1 MKFSGIITVYNS
13 VEVDFKKTLFPHLL
27 SGVHVEKTRGA
38 ESAAEGDKNTDNLLV
53 IIPFKPH
60 KNGFLASL
68 EFEKCEDKSAHW
80 TLSPG
85 DIIAIGDTMSQSQ
98 RQKGGTDAA
107 QPSVGED
114 TGAADNFAELTARA
128 ETFRIISVKT
138 FDFGG
143 LPHWEVICK

>member
-1 MKFSGIITVYNS
+1 MKFTGTVTVYNS
-13 VEVDFKKTLFPHLL
+13 VEVDFKKTLLPHLL

-38 ESAAEGDKNTDNLLV
+38 ESVAEGDKNTDNLLV

-60 KNGFLASL
+60 KNGFLTPL
-68 EFEKCEDKSAHW
+68 EFEKCEDKSAYW

-85 DIIAIGDTMSQSQ
+85 DVI
-98 RQKGGTDAA
+98 
-107 QPSVGED
+107 SVGD

-143 LPHWEVICK
+143 LLHWEVICK

>member
-1 MKFSGIITVYNS
+1 MKFTGTVTVYNS
-13 VEVDFKKTLFPHLL
+13 VEVNFKKTLFPHLL
-27 SGVHVEKTRGA
+27 GGVYVEKTRGA

-60 KNGFLASL
+60 KNGFLTPI

-80 TLSPG
+80 TLPPG
-85 DIIAIGDTMSQSQ
+85 DIIVIG
-98 RQKGGTDAA
+98 
-107 QPSVGED
+107 D
-114 TGAADNFAELTARA
+114 TGAADNFAELTTRA

>member
-1 MKFSGIITVYNS
+1 MKFSGTITVYNS
-13 VEVDFKKTLFPHLL
+13 VEVDFKKTLLPHLL

-60 KNGFLASL
+60 KNGFITPL
-68 EFEKCEDKSAHW
+68 EFEKCEDMSAHW

-85 DIIAIGDTMSQSQ
+85 DVI
-98 RQKGGTDAA
+98 
-107 QPSVGED
+107 SVGD

>member
-1 MKFSGIITVYNS
+1 MKFTRTVTVYNS
-13 VEVDFKKTLFPHLL
+13 VEADFKKTLLPHLL
-27 SGVHVEKTRGA
+27 CGVHAEKTRGA

-60 KNGFLASL
+60 KNGFLTPL
-68 EFEKCEDKSAHW
+68 EFENCEDKNAHW

-85 DIIAIGDTMSQSQ
+85 DLI
-98 RQKGGTDAA
+98 
-107 QPSVGED
+107 SVGD

-143 LPHWEVICK
+143 LPHWKVICK

>member
-1 MKFSGIITVYNS
+1 MKFTGTITVYNS

-27 SGVHVEKTRGA
+27 GGVHVEKTRGA
-38 ESAAEGDKNTDNLLV
+38 ESAAEGNKNTDNLLV

-60 KNGFLASL
+60 KNGFLTPL
-68 EFEKCEDKSAHW
+68 EFEKCDDKSEHW

-85 DIIAIGDTMSQSQ
+85 DVI
-98 RQKGGTDAA
+98 
-107 QPSVGED
+107 SVGD

-128 ETFRIISVKT
+128 ETFRIISVKS

-143 LPHWEVICK
+143 LPHWEVTAK

>member
-1 MKFSGIITVYNS
+1 MKFTGTVTVYNS

-27 SGVHVEKTRGA
+27 GDVHVEKTRGA
-38 ESAAEGDKNTDNLLV
+38 ESAAEGNKNTDNLLV

-60 KNGFLASL
+60 KNGFLTPL

-85 DIIAIGDTMSQSQ
+85 DIIAVD
-98 RQKGGTDAA
+98 
-107 QPSVGED
+107 D

-143 LPHWEVICK
+143 LPHWEVTAK

>member
-1 MKFSGIITVYNS
+1 MKFTGTVTVYNS
-13 VEVDFKKTLFPHLL
+13 VEVNFKKTLFPHLL
-27 SGVHVEKTRGA
+27 GGVYVEKTRGA

-60 KNGFLASL
+60 KNGFLTPI
-68 EFEKCEDKSAHW
+68 EFEKCEDKSMHW

-85 DIIAIGDTMSQSQ
+85 DIIAIGDT
-98 RQKGGTDAA
+98 
-107 QPSVGED
+107 
-114 TGAADNFAELTARA
+114 GAADNFAELTTRA

>member
-1 MKFSGIITVYNS
+1 MKFTGTVTVYNS
-13 VEVDFKKTLFPHLL
+13 VEVNFKKTLFPHLL
-27 SGVHVEKTRGA
+27 GGVYVEKTRGA

-60 KNGFLASL
+60 KNGFLTPI
-68 EFEKCEDKSAHW
+68 EFEKCEDKSMHW

-85 DIIAIGDTMSQSQ
+85 DIIAIGDT
-98 RQKGGTDAA
+98 
-107 QPSVGED
+107 
-114 TGAADNFAELTARA
+114 GAADNFVELTTRA

-143 LPHWEVICK
+143 LQHWEVTAK